1 MQDILFGRC
10 EKKMVGKYIQK
21 TYGRTEKKW
30 K

>member
-10 EKKMVGKYIQK
+10 EKWLVNIYKK